1 MLGFTKQN
9 RKVRMYIQEGPTI
22 EGVLAGKTRTEYIL
36 WAPRIV
42 TGGKDDPVEVSGHV
56 EIPRERLLWY
66 QVVA

>member
-9 RKVRMYIQEGPTI
+9 RKVRMYIQDGPTI

-42 TGGKDDPVEVSGHV
+42 TGEKDDPVEVSGHV